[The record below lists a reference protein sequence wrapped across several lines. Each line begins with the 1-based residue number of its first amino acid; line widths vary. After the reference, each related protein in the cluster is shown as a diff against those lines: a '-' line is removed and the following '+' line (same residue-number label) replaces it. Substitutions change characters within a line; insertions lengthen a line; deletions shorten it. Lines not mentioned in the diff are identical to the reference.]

1 MHNQNKLLRLLQL
14 ISVLQASPAK
24 TMKTI
29 AKLIGSTERTV
40 YRYLDLL
47 KAVGFKVEKD
57 SNNKI
62 YIDNGVLDIK
72 QTFTSEEI
80 KLIQE
85 SISVVAKKSPLKDS
99 IIQKLS
105 LNNEAALAGNNLLKV
120 HLSNLVEK
128 VTKGIQERKVIVLKK
143 YYSANSQQI
152 SDRQV
157 EPIKF
162 TDNYTSLVAYEISS
176 GRIKYFNLER
186 ITDVQVKNVKMAN
199 ESKHEDVKPDVFGF
213 GESGQ
218 THDVAMWLSLRAY
231 VFLKEEYPLT
241 LPYLK
246 YDKKRDQYRFQVTVN
261 NLAPVQRFV
270 KGLEGEVFEVEFTK
284 YYRE

>member
-47 KAVGFKVEKD
+47 KAVGFNVEKD
-57 SNNKI
+57 TNHKV

-72 QTFTSEEI
+72 QMFTSEELD
-80 KLIQE
+80 LIQE
-85 SISVVAKKSPLKDS
+85 SIKVVAKKSPLKDS

-105 LNNEAALAGNNLLKV
+105 LNNEVALAGNNLLKV
-120 HLSNLVEK
+120 RLSNLVEK

-143 YYSANSQQI
+143 YYSANSQQV
-152 SDRQV
+152 SNRQV

-162 TDNYTSLVAYEISS
+162 TDNYTSLVAYEIST

-186 ITDVQVKNVKMAN
+186 ITDVVVKNQKMTN

-213 GESGQ
+213 GEKEKSYELI
-218 THDVAMWLSLRAY
+218 MKMSLRAWLFLKDEY
-231 VFLKEEYPLT
+231 PMTIPYTKKDMKSGEYILKTIVYSLVPAKRFAKGLPGEIVFL
-241 LPYLK
+241 
-246 YDKKRDQYRFQVTVN
+246 
-261 NLAPVQRFV
+261 
-270 KGLEGEVFEVEFTK
+270 
-284 YYRE
+284 

>member
-14 ISVLQASPAK
+14 ISVLQASPTK
-24 TMKTI
+24 TMKSI
-29 AKLIGSTERTV
+29 SKLIGSTERTV

-57 SNNKI
+57 QNNKI
-62 YIDNGVLDIK
+62 YIDNSGLDIK
-72 QTFTSEEI
+72 QMFTADEI

-85 SISVVAKKSPLKDS
+85 SIKVVAKKSPLKDS

-105 LNNEAALAGNNLLKV
+105 LNNEASLTGNNLLKV

-128 VTKGIQERKVIVLKK
+128 ITKGIQERKVIVLKK

-162 TDNYTSLVAYEISS
+162 TDNYTSLVAYEILTSK
-176 GRIKYFNLER
+176 IKYFNLER
-186 ITDVQVKNVKMAN
+186 ITDVLVKNVKMTN

-213 GESGQ
+213 GEKAKSYELK
-218 THDVAMWLSLRAY
+218 MKMSLRAWL
-231 VFLKEEYPLT
+231 FLKDEYPMT
-241 LPYLK
+241 IPYTK
-246 YDKKRDQYRFQVTVN
+246 KDKKSGEYILKTTVYSLVPAKRF
-261 NLAPVQRFV
+261 A
-270 KGLEGEVFEVEFTK
+270 KGLPGEIEIIK
-284 YYRE
+284 

>member
-47 KAVGFKVEKD
+47 KAVGFNVEKD
-57 SNNKI
+57 TNHKV

-72 QTFTSEEI
+72 QMFTSEEI

-85 SISVVAKKSPLKDS
+85 SISVIAKKSPLKDS

-105 LNNEAALAGNNLLKV
+105 LNNEASLAGNNLLKV
-120 HLSNLVEK
+120 HLSNIVEK
-128 VTKGIQERKVIVLKK
+128 VTKGIQERKIIILKK

-152 SDRQV
+152 SDRKV

-186 ITDVQVKNVKMAN
+186 ITDVQVKTQSITNV
-199 ESKHEDVKPDVFGF
+199 SKHEDIKPDVFGF
-213 GESGQ
+213 GEKEKSYEL
-218 THDVAMWLSLRAY
+218 VMKMSLRAWL
-231 VFLKEEYPLT
+231 FLKDEYPMT
-241 LPYLK
+241 IPYTK
-246 YDKKRDQYRFQVTVN
+246 KDKKTGEYILKTTVYSLVPAKRF
-261 NLAPVQRFV
+261 A
-270 KGLEGEVFEVEFTK
+270 KGLPGEIEFL
-284 YYRE
+284 

>member
-47 KAVGFKVEKD
+47 KAVGFNVEKD
-57 SNNKI
+57 TNHKV

-72 QTFTSEEI
+72 QMFTTEEI

-85 SISVVAKKSPLKDS
+85 SIKIVAKSSPLKDS

-105 LNNEAALAGNNLLKV
+105 LNNEASLAGNNLLKV

-186 ITDVQVKNVKMAN
+186 ITDVLVKNLKMTN

-213 GESGQ
+213 GEKEKSNEL
-218 THDVAMWLSLRAY
+218 VMKMSLRAWL
-231 VFLKEEYPLT
+231 FLKDEYPKT
-241 LPYLK
+241 IPYTK
-246 YDKKRDQYRFQVTVN
+246 KDKKSGEFILKTTVYSLVPAKRF
-261 NLAPVQRFV
+261 A
-270 KGLEGEVFEVEFTK
+270 KGLPGEIEFL
-284 YYRE
+284 

>member
-1 MHNQNKLLRLLQL
+1 
-14 ISVLQASPAK
+14 
-24 TMKTI
+24 MKTI
-29 AKLIGSTERTV
+29 AKMIGSTERTV

-47 KAVGFKVEKD
+47 KAVRFNVEKD
-57 SNNKI
+57 THNKVF
-62 YIDNGVLDIK
+62 IDNGDLDIK
-72 QTFTSEEI
+72 QMFTAEEI

-85 SISVVAKKSPLKDS
+85 SIKVVAKSSPLKDS

-105 LNNEAALAGNNLLKV
+105 LNNEVSLAGNNLLKV

-162 TDNYTSLVAYEISS
+162 TDNYTSLVAYELASS
-176 GRIKYFNLER
+176 SIKYFNLER
-186 ITDVQVKNVKMAN
+186 ITDVQIKKQSMSN

-213 GESGQ
+213 GEKEKSYEL
-218 THDVAMWLSLRAY
+218 VMKMSLRAWL
-231 VFLKEEYPLT
+231 FLKDEYPMT
-241 LPYLK
+241 IPYTK
-246 YDKKRDQYRFQVTVN
+246 KDKKSENYILKTIVYSLVPAKRF
-261 NLAPVQRFV
+261 A
-270 KGLEGEVFEVEFTK
+270 KGLPGEIEFL
-284 YYRE
+284 

>member
-14 ISVLQASPAK
+14 ISVLQTSPAK
-24 TMKTI
+24 TIKSI
-29 AKLIGSTERTV
+29 SKLIGSTERTV

-62 YIDNGVLDIK
+62 YIDNGSIDIK
-72 QTFTSEEI
+72 QMFSAEEI
-80 KLIQE
+80 KLIQD
-85 SISVVAKKSPLKDS
+85 SIKVVAKKSPLKDS

-105 LNNEAALAGNNLLKV
+105 LNNESALAGNNILKV

-128 VTKGIQERKVIVLKK
+128 VTKGIQERKVILLKK

-162 TDNYTSLVAYEISS
+162 TDNYTSLIAYEITS

-186 ITDVQVKNVKMAN
+186 ITDVQVKNQSMAN
-199 ESKHEDVKPDVFGF
+199 VSKHEDVKPDVFGF
-213 GESGQ
+213 GEKQKSYEL
-218 THDVAMWLSLRAY
+218 VMKMSLRAWL
-231 VFLKEEYPLT
+231 FLKDEYPMT
-241 LPYLK
+241 IPYTK
-246 YDKKRDQYRFQVTVN
+246 KDKKSGDYILKTTVYSLVPAKRF
-261 NLAPVQRFV
+261 A
-270 KGLEGEVFEVEFTK
+270 KGLPGEVEFL
-284 YYRE
+284 

>member
-1 MHNQNKLLRLLQL
+1 
-14 ISVLQASPAK
+14 
-24 TMKTI
+24 MKTI

-47 KAVGFKVEKD
+47 KAVGFNVEKD
-57 SNNKI
+57 TNNKI
-62 YIDNGVLDIK
+62 YIDNGSLDIK
-72 QTFTSEEI
+72 QMFTAEEI

-85 SISVVAKKSPLKDS
+85 SIKVVAKSSPLKDS

-105 LNNEAALAGNNLLKV
+105 LNNEASLAGNNLLKV

-128 VTKGIQERKVIVLKK
+128 ITKGIQERKVIVLKK

-176 GRIKYFNLER
+176 ERIKYFNLER
-186 ITDVQVKNVKMAN
+186 ITDVQVKNQSMTN

-213 GESGQ
+213 GEKEKSYEL
-218 THDVAMWLSLRAY
+218 VMKMSFRAWL
-231 VFLKEEYPLT
+231 FLKDEYPMT
-241 LPYLK
+241 IPYTK
-246 YDKKRDQYRFQVTVN
+246 KDKKSGDYILKTTVYSLVPAKRF
-261 NLAPVQRFV
+261 A
-270 KGLEGEVFEVEFTK
+270 KGLPGEIEFL
-284 YYRE
+284 

>member
-72 QTFTSEEI
+72 QTFTAEEI

-105 LNNEAALAGNNLLKV
+105 LNNEAALAGKWIR
-120 HLSNLVEK
+120 
-128 VTKGIQERKVIVLKK
+128 KG
-143 YYSANSQQI
+143 
-152 SDRQV
+152 
-157 EPIKF
+157 
-162 TDNYTSLVAYEISS
+162 
-176 GRIKYFNLER
+176 
-186 ITDVQVKNVKMAN
+186 
-199 ESKHEDVKPDVFGF
+199 
-213 GESGQ
+213 
-218 THDVAMWLSLRAY
+218 
-231 VFLKEEYPLT
+231 
-241 LPYLK
+241 
-246 YDKKRDQYRFQVTVN
+246 
-261 NLAPVQRFV
+261 
-270 KGLEGEVFEVEFTK
+270 
-284 YYRE
+284 

>member
-47 KAVGFKVEKD
+47 KAVGFSVEKD
-57 SNNKI
+57 ANNKV
-62 YIDNGVLDIK
+62 YIDNGSLDIK
-72 QTFTSEEI
+72 QMFTTDEI

-85 SISVVAKKSPLKDS
+85 SIKVVAKSSPLKDS

-105 LNNEAALAGNNLLKV
+105 INNEASLAGNNILKV

-128 VTKGIQERKVIVLKK
+128 ITKGIQERKVLILKK

-162 TDNYTSLVAYEISS
+162 TDNYTSLVAFEITSNS
-176 GRIKYFNLER
+176 IKYFNLER
-186 ITDVQVKNVKMAN
+186 ISDVLVKNKKMSH
-199 ESKHEDVKPDVFGF
+199 ESKHQDVKPDVFGF
-213 GESGQ
+213 GEKENSYQ
-218 THDVAMWLSLRAY
+218 LVMKMSLRAWL
-231 VFLKEEYPLT
+231 FLKDEYPMTIHYTKKDKTSGNYILKT
-241 LPYLK
+241 TVYSLLPA
-246 YDKKRDQYRFQVTVN
+246 KRF
-261 NLAPVQRFV
+261 A
-270 KGLEGEVFEVEFTK
+270 KGLPGEIEFL
-284 YYRE
+284 

>member
-14 ISVLQASPAK
+14 ISVLQTSPAK
-24 TMKTI
+24 TMKSI

-47 KAVGFKVEKD
+47 KAVGFRVEKD

-62 YIDNGVLDIK
+62 YIDNGSLDIK
-72 QTFTSEEI
+72 QMFTSEEI

-85 SISVVAKKSPLKDS
+85 SIKVVAKSSPLKDS

-105 LNNEAALAGNNLLKV
+105 LNNEASLAGNNLLKV

-162 TDNYTSLVAYEISS
+162 TDNYTSLVAFEISS

-186 ITDVQVKNVKMAN
+186 ITDVLIKNIKMKN

-213 GESGQ
+213 GEKDKSY
-218 THDVAMWLSLRAY
+218 DLIMKMSLRAWL
-231 VFLKEEYPLT
+231 FLKDEYPMT
-241 LPYLK
+241 IPYTMK
-246 YDKKRDQYRFQVTVN
+246 DKKSGDYILKTTVYSLVPAKRF
-261 NLAPVQRFV
+261 A
-270 KGLEGEVFEVEFTK
+270 KGLPGEIDITFK
-284 YYRE
+284 

>member
-186 ITDVQVKNVKMAN
+186 ITDVMVKNLKMTN

-213 GESGQ
+213 GEKEKSYELI
-218 THDVAMWLSLRAY
+218 MKMSLRAWL
-231 VFLKEEYPLT
+231 FLKDEYPMT
-241 LPYLK
+241 IPYTSKDKISGDFILK
-246 YDKKRDQYRFQVTVN
+246 AKVYSLVPAKRF
-261 NLAPVQRFV
+261 A
-270 KGLEGEVFEVEFTK
+270 KGLPGEIEFL
-284 YYRE
+284 

>member
-47 KAVGFKVEKD
+47 KAVGFNVEKD
-57 SNNKI
+57 INRKV
-62 YIDNGVLDIK
+62 YIDNGNLDIK
-72 QTFTSEEI
+72 QTFTAAEI

-85 SISVVAKKSPLKDS
+85 SIKVVAKGSPLKDS

-152 SDRQV
+152 SDREV

-162 TDNYTSLVAYEISS
+162 TDNYTSLVAFEISS

-186 ITDVQVKNVKMAN
+186 ITDVLIKNIKMKN

-213 GESGQ
+213 GEKDKSF
-218 THDVAMWLSLRAY
+218 DLVMKMSLRAWL
-231 VFLKEEYPLT
+231 FLKDEYPMT
-241 LPYLK
+241 IPYTK
-246 YDKKRDQYRFQVTVN
+246 KDKKSGDYILKTTVYSLVPAKRF
-261 NLAPVQRFV
+261 A
-270 KGLEGEVFEVEFTK
+270 KGLPGEIEFL
-284 YYRE
+284 

>member
-14 ISVLQASPAK
+14 IAVLQASPAK

-47 KAVGFKVEKD
+47 KAVGFNVEKD
-57 SNNKI
+57 ANHKV
-62 YIDNGVLDIK
+62 YIDNGSLDIK
-72 QTFTSEEI
+72 QMFTADEI

-85 SISVVAKKSPLKDS
+85 SIKVVAKSSPLKDS

-105 LNNEAALAGNNLLKV
+105 LNNEASLAGNNLLKV

-128 VTKGIQERKVIVLKK
+128 ITRGIQERKVIVLKK
-143 YYSANSQQI
+143 YFSANSQQI

-162 TDNYTSLVAYEISS
+162 TDNYTSLVAFEIASDS
-176 GRIKYFNLER
+176 IKYFNLER
-186 ITDVQVKNVKMAN
+186 ITDVLVKNKSMTHQ
-199 ESKHEDVKPDVFGF
+199 SKHQDVKPDVFGF
-213 GESGQ
+213 GEMEKS
-218 THDVAMWLSLRAY
+218 HDLVMKMSLRAWL
-231 VFLKEEYPLT
+231 FLKDEYPMTIPYTKKDKVSGAYILKT
-241 LPYLK
+241 TVYSLLPA
-246 YDKKRDQYRFQVTVN
+246 KRF
-261 NLAPVQRFV
+261 A
-270 KGLEGEVFEVEFTK
+270 KGLPGEIEFL
-284 YYRE
+284 

>member
-47 KAVGFKVEKD
+47 KAVGFNVEKD
-57 SNNKI
+57 ANHKV
-62 YIDNGVLDIK
+62 YIDNGSLDIR
-72 QTFTSEEI
+72 QMFTADEI

-85 SISVVAKKSPLKDS
+85 SIKVVAKSSPLKDS

-105 LNNEAALAGNNLLKV
+105 LNNEISLAGNNLLKV
-120 HLSNLVEK
+120 QLSNFVEK
-128 VTKGIQERKVIVLKK
+128 ITRGIQERKVIVLKK

-162 TDNYTSLVAYEISS
+162 TDNYNSLVAFEIASDS
-176 GRIKYFNLER
+176 IKYFNLER
-186 ITDVQVKNVKMAN
+186 ITDVLVKNKSMTH
-199 ESKHEDVKPDVFGF
+199 ESKHQDVKPDVFGF
-213 GESGQ
+213 GEKEKSHQ
-218 THDVAMWLSLRAY
+218 LVMKMSLRAWL
-231 VFLKEEYPLT
+231 FLKDEYPMTIPYTKKDKVSGAYILKT
-241 LPYLK
+241 TVYSLLPA
-246 YDKKRDQYRFQVTVN
+246 KRF
-261 NLAPVQRFV
+261 A
-270 KGLEGEVFEVEFTK
+270 KGLPGEIEFL
-284 YYRE
+284 

>member
-1 MHNQNKLLRLLQL
+1 MYNQNKLLRLLQL
-14 ISVLQASPAK
+14 ISVLQASPSK

-29 AKLIGSTERTV
+29 SKLIGSTERTV

-62 YIDNGVLDIK
+62 YIDNGVLDLK
-72 QTFTSEEI
+72 QMFTTDEI

-85 SISVVAKKSPLKDS
+85 SITVVAKNSPLKDS

-105 LNNEAALAGNNLLKV
+105 ITNEVSIAGNNLLKV

-128 VTKGIQERKVIVLKK
+128 ITKGIEDRKVVNLKK

-152 SDRQV
+152 SDRLV

-162 TDNYTSLVAYEISS
+162 TDNYTSLIAFEIST

-186 ITDVQVKNVKMAN
+186 ITDVQIKKQNMSN
-199 ESKHEDVKPDVFGF
+199 ISKHIDVKPDVFGF
-213 GESGQ
+213 GEKEKSYELI
-218 THDVAMWLSLRAY
+218 MKMSLRAWL
-231 VFLKEEYPLT
+231 FLKDEYPMT
-241 LPYLK
+241 VK
-246 YDKKRDQYRFQVTVN
+246 YTKKDKKTGLYILKTTVYSLVPAKRF
-261 NLAPVQRFV
+261 A
-270 KGLEGEVFEVEFTK
+270 KGLPGEIEIL
-284 YYRE
+284 

>member
-47 KAVGFKVEKD
+47 KAVGFNVEKD
-57 SNNKI
+57 SNRKV
-62 YIDNGVLDIK
+62 YIDNGNLDIK
-72 QTFTSEEI
+72 QTFTAAEI

-85 SISVVAKKSPLKDS
+85 SIKVVAKGSPLKDS

-152 SDRQV
+152 SDRVV

-186 ITDVQVKNVKMAN
+186 ITDVLIKNIKMKN

-213 GESGQ
+213 GEKEKSYEL
-218 THDVAMWLSLRAY
+218 VMKMSLRAWL
-231 VFLKEEYPLT
+231 FLKDEYPMT
-241 LPYLK
+241 IPYTK
-246 YDKKRDQYRFQVTVN
+246 KDKKTGDYILKTTVYSLVPAKRF
-261 NLAPVQRFV
+261 A
-270 KGLEGEVFEVEFTK
+270 KGLPGEIEFL
-284 YYRE
+284 

>member
-29 AKLIGSTERTV
+29 SKLIGSTERTV

-62 YIDNGVLDIK
+62 YIDNGVIDIK
-72 QTFTSEEI
+72 QMFTVEEI

-85 SISVVAKKSPLKDS
+85 SISVIAKKSPLKDS

-105 LNNEAALAGNNLLKV
+105 ITNEVSLAGNNLLKV

-128 VTKGIQERKVIVLKK
+128 ITKGIEDRKVVNLKK

-152 SDRQV
+152 SDRLV

-162 TDNYTSLVAYEISS
+162 TDNYTSLIAFEIST

-186 ITDVQVKNVKMAN
+186 ISEVQIKKQNMSN
-199 ESKHEDVKPDVFGF
+199 ISKHIDVKPDVFGF
-213 GESGQ
+213 GEKEKSYELI
-218 THDVAMWLSLRAY
+218 MKMSLRAWL
-231 VFLKEEYPLT
+231 FLKDEYPMT
-241 LPYLK
+241 VK
-246 YDKKRDQYRFQVTVN
+246 FTKKDKKTGLYILKTTVYSLVPAKRF
-261 NLAPVQRFV
+261 A
-270 KGLEGEVFEVEFTK
+270 KGLQGEVEFL
-284 YYRE
+284 

>member
-24 TMKTI
+24 TMKSLS
-29 AKLIGSTERTV
+29 KLIGSTERTV

-57 SNNKI
+57 INNKI
-62 YIDNGVLDIK
+62 FVDNGSLDIK
-72 QTFTSEEI
+72 QMFTPEEI

-85 SISVVAKKSPLKDS
+85 SIAVVAKKSPLKDS

-105 LNNEAALAGNNLLKV
+105 LNNEVTLAGNNLLKV

-128 VTKGIQERKVIVLKK
+128 VTKGIHERKVIVLKK

-152 SDRQV
+152 SDRHV

-162 TDNYTSLVAYEISS
+162 TDNYTSLVAYELASDT
-176 GRIKYFNLER
+176 IKYFNLER
-186 ITDVQVKNVKMAN
+186 ITEVQIKNQSMAN
-199 ESKHEDVKPDVFGF
+199 EAKHEDVKPDVFGF
-213 GESGQ
+213 GEKEKSYAL
-218 THDVAMWLSLRAY
+218 AMKMSLRAWL
-231 VFLKEEYPLT
+231 FLKDEYPMTIPYTKKDTKSGDYILT
-241 LPYLK
+241 TIVYSLVPA
-246 YDKKRDQYRFQVTVN
+246 KRF
-261 NLAPVQRFV
+261 A
-270 KGLEGEVFEVEFTK
+270 KGLPGEIEFL
-284 YYRE
+284 

>member
-14 ISVLQASPAK
+14 ISVLQVSPAK

-47 KAVGFKVEKD
+47 KAVGFNVEKD
-57 SNNKI
+57 TNNKI
-62 YIDNGVLDIK
+62 YIDNGGLDIK
-72 QTFTSEEI
+72 QMFTANEI

-85 SISVVAKKSPLKDS
+85 SILVVAKRSPLKDS

-105 LNNEAALAGNNLLKV
+105 LNNEALLAGENLLKV

-128 VTKGIQERKVIVLKK
+128 INLGIQERKVIVLKK
-143 YYSANSQQI
+143 YFSANSQKI

-162 TDNYTSLVAYEISS
+162 TDNYTSLIAYEISTGS
-176 GRIKYFNLER
+176 IKYFNLER
-186 ITDVQVKNVKMAN
+186 ITDVQVKHQSMTN

-213 GESGQ
+213 GEKEKSYQ
-218 THDVAMWLSLRAY
+218 LVMRMSLRAWL
-231 VFLKEEYPLT
+231 FLKDEYPMT
-241 LPYLK
+241 IPYTKKDKNSGDYILK
-246 YDKKRDQYRFQVTVN
+246 TTVYSLMPAKRF
-261 NLAPVQRFV
+261 A
-270 KGLEGEVFEVEFTK
+270 KGLPGEIDFL
-284 YYRE
+284 